1 MLTLDP
7 YKPKE
12 KRETRSVKE
21 ILKEILSDKYSYL
34 LSLII
39 VFIEDDSI
47 ATLEEEKEIRQINW
61 YEYPDRMSFESGVLY
76 LNSFHH

>member
-1 MLTLDP
+1 MPTLGTYTP
-7 YKPKE
+7 E
-12 KRETRSVKE
+12 KKIETRPVKE
-21 ILKEILSDKYSYL
+21 ILKEILSGKYSYL

-61 YEYPDRMSFESGVLY
+61 YEYPDSVSFESKVLY

>member
-1 MLTLDP
+1 MPTSDP
-7 YKPKE
+7 YIPKE
-12 KRETRSVKE
+12 KRETRPVKE

-61 YEYPDRMSFESGVLY
+61 YEYPNRMSFESKVLY